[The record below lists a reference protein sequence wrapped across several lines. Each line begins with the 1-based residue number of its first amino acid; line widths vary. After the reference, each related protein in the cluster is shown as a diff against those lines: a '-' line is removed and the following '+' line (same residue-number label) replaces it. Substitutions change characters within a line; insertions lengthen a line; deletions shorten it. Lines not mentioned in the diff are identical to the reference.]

1 MEEAVSLIVDK
12 VIPILIAEMNSYSWV
27 KTVYS
32 AFRTTDITGLPV
44 NHGDMFARWC
54 KNCNRWNLGRY
65 FSNIWGG
72 IGADPVPDI
81 VSVTERLVSSS
92 I

>member
-44 NHGDMFARWC
+44 NHGDMFAR
-54 KNCNRWNLGRY
+54 
-65 FSNIWGG
+65 
-72 IGADPVPDI
+72 
-81 VSVTERLVSSS
+81 
-92 I
+92 